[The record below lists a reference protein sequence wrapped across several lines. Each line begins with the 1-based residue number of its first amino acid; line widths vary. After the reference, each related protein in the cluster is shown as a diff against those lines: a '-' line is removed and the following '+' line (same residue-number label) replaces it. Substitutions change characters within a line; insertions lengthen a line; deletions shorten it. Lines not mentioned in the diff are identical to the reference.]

1 MVFACRK
8 DYLLG
13 HWSNSLCD
21 SHHNK
26 IKIEMDEVQYESTS
40 RPFNLEVG
48 VAVKAMIL
56 SLDSKS

>member
-1 MVFACRK
+1 
-8 DYLLG
+8 LG

-26 IKIEMDEVQYESTS
+26 IKIEMDQVQYESTS